1 MAKKETA
8 AIKKAQAA
16 KANSSSA
23 SFSSSSSPDSILPLQ
38 PKSVTTTFNELKSA
52 INTTTQDYFST
63 LTPKLKLIDLFLAF
77 LVTLGILQ
85 FVYVLLIGN
94 FPFNAF
100 LGGFAICVGQFV
112 LLVSLRLQIN
122 DSSGEEEGKETVVV
136 KSKSKSKKKSDKGA
150 KGAKGEKGAEDDEVD
165 EVDEIVDVVDVDE
178 DDTDGGKSKK
188 VFTGISPERSFADF
202 IFASLILHFI
212 VIHFI
217 N

>member
-1 MAKKETA
+1 MAKKEST

-16 KANSSSA
+16 TAAAAAASTSSTSTG
-23 SFSSSSSPDSILPLQ
+23 SSPSDSILPQ
-38 PKSVTTTFNELKSA
+38 TKTVTTTFAELQSA
-52 INTTTQDYFST
+52 INTTINDYLRH
-63 LTPKLKLIDLFLAF
+63 LTPKLKLIDIF
-77 LVTLGILQ
+77 LVFLVALGILQ
-85 FVYVLLIGN
+85 FIYVLLIGN

-122 DSSGEEEGKETVVV
+122 DHHASRDDEEEEVVV
-136 KSKSKSKKKSDKGA
+136 AKSSKSKSSKKKS
-150 KGAKGEKGAEDDEVD
+150 EKETIADIDEIDVTVGGDDDEV
-165 EVDEIVDVVDVDE
+165 EAVSGDVD
-178 DDTDGGKSKK
+178 GKSKK